1 MDKSELKER
10 AKIAREKAKAARETG
25 VIKEFRDFINRG
37 SVIDLAVGVIIGGAF
52 QKIIS
57 SLVSD
62 ILMPIIGIF
71 IGGVDFSDMFLTI
84 PSWNGKVT
92 LNVGNFIQNTVDFL
106 IIAFVIFLI
115 VRFINRL
122 SNPLKKKAEKDKKEE
137 KQTEE
142 DQLAILKDIRD
153 TLKKKK

>member
-1 MDKSELKER
+1 MDKSEIKER
-10 AKIAREKAKAARETG
+10 AKAARAKAKAAKDSG
-25 VIKEFRDFINRG
+25 IIKEFRDFINRG
-37 SVIDLAVGVIIGGAF
+37 SVIDLAVGVIVGGAF

-71 IGGVDFSDMFLTI
+71 IGGVDFSDIILTI
-84 PSWNGKVT
+84 PSWNGKVN
-92 LNVGNFIQNTVDFL
+92 LNVGNFIQNLVDFL

-122 SNPLKKKAEKDKKEE
+122 SNPRAKKAEEEKKAEKKTEDEQTVLL
-137 KQTEE
+137 KQI
-142 DQLAILKDIRD
+142 LAE
-153 TLKKKK
+153 LKKK